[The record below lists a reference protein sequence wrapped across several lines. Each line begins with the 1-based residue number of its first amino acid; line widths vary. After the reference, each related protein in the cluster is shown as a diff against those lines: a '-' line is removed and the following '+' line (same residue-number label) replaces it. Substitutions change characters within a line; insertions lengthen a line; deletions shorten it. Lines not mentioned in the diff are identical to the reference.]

1 MFGYAAAGSACACLA
16 CGRSTQWISDRR
28 PSFVFENFPAY
39 EYHLSAS
46 LCILAMLGMGTA
58 LPPAA
63 FRDVARRPR
72 TIALVFVVQL
82 VIGPLLAIGLSQAFA
97 QPSGIAAGML
107 LVTALPGGLFS
118 NVFALLSRAHVAL
131 SISATAVCT
140 LGSLVTTTLVL
151 KTFASGHLP
160 DQFQMPIGQIV
171 FEIVACLLLPLVTG
185 MAIGRWREDLAK
197 RLGRIC
203 VRFATLLVVVYVV
216 AALQSGRIDLRAFGW
231 TTHAVII
238 ALCVLPIF
246 ICMAAGRLFR
256 VTKLESFTC
265 QMEAVVR
272 NVHLGLLLKASLFP
286 AGADV
291 SLSAEVLFVLLYY
304 GGASLVTGV
313 VMTVI
318 RRIELAIFKERHWA
332 PPPPELQGW

>member
-1 MFGYAAAGSACACLA
+1 
-16 CGRSTQWISDRR
+16 
-28 PSFVFENFPAY
+28 VFANFAAY

-46 LCILAMLGMGTA
+46 LCVLAMLGMGTA
-58 LPPAA
+58 LPPEA

-82 VIGPLLAIGLSQAFA
+82 LIGPLLAIVLSQAFE
-97 QPSGIAAGML
+97 QPAGIAAGML

-118 NVFALLSRAHVAL
+118 NVFVLLSRGHVAL

-160 DQFQMPIGQIV
+160 DQFQMPIGEIA
-171 FEIVACLLLPLVTG
+171 FEIVACLLLPLVIG
-185 MAIGRWREDLAK
+185 MALGRWRANPAK

-203 VRFATLLVVVYVV
+203 VRTATLLVIVYVV
-216 AALQSGRIDLRAFGW
+216 AALQGGRIDLAAFGW
-231 TTHAVII
+231 KTHAAVI
-238 ALCVLPIF
+238 ALCVLPIV
-246 ICMAAGRLFR
+246 IGMVMGRLFR

-265 QMEAVVR
+265 QMEAVIR

-286 AGADV
+286 AGSDSA
-291 SLSAEVLFVLLYY
+291 LSAQVLFVLLYY
-304 GGASLVTGV
+304 GGASLVTGT
-313 VMTVI
+313 VMTII
-318 RRIELAIFKERHWA
+318 RRIELAIFKDRHWA

>member
-1 MFGYAAAGSACACLA
+1 MFA
-16 CGRSTQWISDRR
+16 
-28 PSFVFENFPAY
+28 NFADY
-39 EYHLSAS
+39 EYYLSAS

-58 LPPAA
+58 LPPEA

-72 TIALVFVVQL
+72 SIALVFTVQL
-82 VIGPLLAIGLSQAFA
+82 VIGPLLAIGLSRAFE

-118 NVFALLSRAHVAL
+118 NVFALLSRGHVAL

-140 LGSLVTTTLVL
+140 LGSLLTTTLVL

-160 DQFQMPIGQIV
+160 DQFQMPIGEIV
-171 FEIVACLLLPLVTG
+171 FEIVVCLLLPLLIG
-185 MAIGRWREDLAK
+185 MAIGRWRPDPAR
-197 RLGRIC
+197 RLGRVC
-203 VRFATLLVVVYVV
+203 VRTATLLVGVYVV
-216 AALQSGRIDLRAFGW
+216 AALQAGRIDLRAFGW
-231 TTHAVII
+231 KTQAAII

-246 ICMAAGRLFR
+246 IGMVMGRVFR

-265 QMEAVVR
+265 QMEAVIR

-286 AGADV
+286 AGADTA
-291 SLSAEVLFVLLYY
+291 LSSAVLFVLLYY
-304 GGASLVTGV
+304 GGASLVTGL

-332 PPPPELQGW
+332 PPPPELRGW